1 MINNI
6 FRSEGNN
13 KIITQYLQGDII
25 YTYVSKHRFL
35 ICMYTHVLYYN
46 NI

>member
-6 FRSEGNN
+6 FRNEGYN
-13 KIITQYLQGDII
+13 KIITQYLQGDMI
-25 YTYVSKHRFL
+25 YMYVSKYRFL

-46 NI
+46 I

>member
-6 FRSEGNN
+6 FRNERSN

-25 YTYVSKHRFL
+25 YTYVSKQIFN
-35 ICMYTHVLYYN
+35 MYVYTCTIL
-46 NI
+46 